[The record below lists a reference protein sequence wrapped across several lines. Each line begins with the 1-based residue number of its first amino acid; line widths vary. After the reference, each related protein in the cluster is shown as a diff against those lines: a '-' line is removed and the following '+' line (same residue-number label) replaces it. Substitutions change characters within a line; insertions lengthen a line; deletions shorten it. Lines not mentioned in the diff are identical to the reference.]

1 MYICICV
8 CIDFLQV
15 FHRTPAYEDGSLC
28 PGDELVSVNDTVLR
42 GMSRKQTADI
52 IQAEKVSPSPSPP
65 PLSLSHS
72 LPPPSSFA
80 ALPKLNVHVHILI
93 THVVGSKIIHSGS
106 DHCTHAC

>member
-1 MYICICV
+1 MINNLCEVTCKMSYICIICT

-52 IQAEKVSPSPSPP
+52 IQAEKVSSFSPSLSSSP
-65 PLSLSHS
+65 PLSLSLS
-72 LPPPSSFA
+72 LSLSVA
-80 ALPKLNVHVHILI
+80 ALPNVHVY
-93 THVVGSKIIHSGS
+93 TCCGK
-106 DHCTHAC
+106 

>member
-1 MYICICV
+1 MQNVVYICICV

-52 IQAEKVSPSPSPP
+52 IQAEKVSPSPSLSLSLPLSP
-65 PLSLSHS
+65 SLSLSLSHS
-72 LPPPSSFA
+72 LPPSSFA
-80 ALPKLNVHVHILI
+80 ALPN
-93 THVVGSKIIHSGS
+93 
-106 DHCTHAC
+106 